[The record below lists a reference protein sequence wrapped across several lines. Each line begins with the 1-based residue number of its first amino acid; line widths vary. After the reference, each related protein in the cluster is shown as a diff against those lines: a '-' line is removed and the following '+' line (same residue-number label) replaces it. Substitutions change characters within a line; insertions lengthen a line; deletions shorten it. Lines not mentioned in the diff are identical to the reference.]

1 MKKIVRVITCK
12 DERNQFASTFSN
24 PIELE
29 DINSL
34 TDNSYSHNSL
44 LAMRK
49 DWNLFTEFC
58 QSKHV
63 RPIPASSTAVRL
75 FLEREAQKRKYATI
89 KRYMVTI
96 GLVHRVLGIADPTA
110 TQTIQTLMGRLR
122 LEKKHDATT
131 AKPFTLKYLKLITQR
146 LESSTKLK
154 DKRDLAIYYIMFE
167 CMLKRGELKVLSHQ
181 DVIGDQ
187 YAKQLSVGSATYS
200 LSESASLFLD
210 KWIESKAYATG
221 PLFTAIDKHGAT
233 SNSPLDDSSIF
244 RILRNASSKL
254 GLDVQFS
261 GQSLR
266 VGAVE
271 NLAKQGKKVR
281 EIQQLGRWQS
291 AAMPYHYLGNKAQAE
306 EEKIV
311 FKSIKPWT

>member
-12 DERNQFASTFSN
+12 DERNQFISTFSN
-24 PIELE
+24 LVELE

-49 DWNLFTEFC
+49 DWNLFSEFC
-58 QSKHV
+58 QIKHV

-89 KRYMVTI
+89 KRYGVTI
-96 GLVHRVLGIADPTA
+96 SLVHRVLGVADPTS
-110 TQTIQTLMGRLR
+110 TQAIQTLMARLR
-122 LEKKHDATT
+122 LDKKHDATS
-131 AKPFTLKYLKLITQR
+131 AQPFTLKHLTMITQR

-154 DKRDLAIYYIMFE
+154 DKRDLAIYYVMFE
-167 CMLKRGELKVLSHQ
+167 CMLKRSELKALSHQ
-181 DVIGDQ
+181 DVFGERLS
-187 YAKQLSVGSATYS
+187 KQLSIGDAIYS
-200 LSESASLFLD
+200 LSESASLYLGR
-210 KWIESKAYATG
+210 WIESIAYSSG
-221 PLFTAIDKHGAT
+221 PLFTAIDKHGVT
-233 SNSPLDDSSIF
+233 SHNPLDDSSIF

-311 FKSIKPWT
+311 FKSIKRWT

>member
-12 DERNQFASTFSN
+12 DEKNQFLSKFSN

-49 DWNLFTEFC
+49 DWSLFSEFC

-89 KRYMVTI
+89 KRYNVTI
-96 GLVHRVLGIADPTA
+96 GLVHRILGIADPTS
-110 TQTIQTLMGRLR
+110 TQVVQSTLSRLR
-122 LEKKHDATT
+122 LEKKHDATS
-131 AKPFTLKYLKLITQR
+131 AQPFTLKHLKMITQR
-146 LESSTKLK
+146 LERSTKLK
-154 DKRDLAIYYIMFE
+154 DKRDLAIYYVMFE
-167 CMLKRGELKVLSHQ
+167 CMLKRGELKTLSHQ
-181 DVIGDQ
+181 DIIEDQ
-187 YAKQLSVGSATYS
+187 YSRKILVGQETYT
-200 LSESASLFLD
+200 LSESASTYLS
-210 KWIESKAYATG
+210 KWVSAKPSSAG
-221 PLFTAIDKHGAT
+221 PLFTAIDKHGVT
-233 SNSPLDDSSIF
+233 SVEPLDDSSIF
-244 RILRNASSKL
+244 RILRNASKKL

-266 VGAVE
+266 VGAVAD
-271 NLAKQGKKVR
+271 LAKKGKKVR
-281 EIQQLGRWQS
+281 EIQQYGRWQS

>member
-1 MKKIVRVITCK
+1 
-12 DERNQFASTFSN
+12 
-24 PIELE
+24 
-29 DINSL
+29 
-34 TDNSYSHNSL
+34 
-44 LAMRK
+44 
-49 DWNLFTEFC
+49 
-58 QSKHV
+58 
-63 RPIPASSTAVRL
+63 
-75 FLEREAQKRKYATI
+75 
-89 KRYMVTI
+89 
-96 GLVHRVLGIADPTA
+96 
-110 TQTIQTLMGRLR
+110 
-122 LEKKHDATT
+122 
-131 AKPFTLKYLKLITQR
+131 
-146 LESSTKLK
+146 
-154 DKRDLAIYYIMFE
+154 
-167 CMLKRGELKVLSHQ
+167 MLKRGELKVLSHQ
-181 DVIGDQ
+181 DVIRDQ
-187 YAKQLSVGSATYS
+187 YTKQLCVGSSTYS

-221 PLFTAIDKHGAT
+221 PLFTAIDKHGVT

-271 NLAKQGKKVR
+271 NLSKQGKKVR